1 MNYSLQNLTQ
11 VVQCD
16 VLLSRAQK
24 RRADLNHKKYSE
36 ENLTARYEETSLEI
50 ETSLQVILSE
60 IEAETTIIASL
71 PEGPTKEAHIYRKK
85 QLEYKQLVLEHR
97 LESYGVVALLEQE
110 MDLGLLDQQIEEVDT
125 FINAVT
131 RRKEELAA

>member
-11 VVQCD
+11 TVECD

-36 ENLTARYEETSLEI
+36 ESLTARYGETSAEI
-50 ETSLQVILSE
+50 EASLEVVTAE
-60 IEAETTIIASL
+60 IAAETTIIASM
-71 PEGPTKEAHIYRKK
+71 PDGTIKDAHIFKKK
-85 QLEYKQLVLEHR
+85 QVEYKQLVLEHR

-110 MDLGLLDQQIEEVDT
+110 MDVKLVDQQIEEVDA
-125 FINAVT
+125 FIGAVT
-131 RRKEELAA
+131 ARKEELAA